1 MFRDRIEAGELLA
14 RRLLQLRDQ
23 DVVVLGLPR
32 GGVPVAAE
40 VARALAAPLD
50 VIVVRKLGVPDQ
62 PELAMGA
69 IGEHDT
75 RVLDERVVRMA
86 GVSPDQ
92 LHGVEARERV
102 ELERRVRRY
111 RAGRR
116 PEPLAGRT
124 AVIIDDGV
132 ATGSTAQAACQVAR
146 ALGAARVVL
155 AVPVAP
161 TDWGDHL
168 APHADEL
175 VSLETPETFMAVG
188 EWYHDFSQVS
198 DDDVVRLL
206 GTTHSEATH
215 SEATPH
221 FDHFERVRAFD
232 RSVDV
237 PTDVGTLPGHLVV
250 PATGRAV
257 IVFAHGSGSSRH
269 SSRNRWVA
277 AQLNGRGLGTLL
289 FDLLTPDEAL
299 DRRRV
304 FDVEL
309 LGRRLDDAVR
319 FIEGLPAV
327 SELPIGLFGASTGAA
342 AAIWEASQP
351 TANISAVVSR
361 GGRPDLAMDHLAAVH
376 APTLLIVGGN
386 DQPVLDLNRAAAT
399 HLRCEHRISVVS
411 GASHLFEQEGAL
423 EQVARLAAD
432 WFLAHC

>member
-1 MFRDRIEAGELLA
+1 MFHDRIEAGGLLA
-14 RRLLQLRDQ
+14 RRLLHLRDQ

-40 VARALAAPLD
+40 VARALGAPLD
-50 VIVVRKLGVPDQ
+50 LIVVRKLGVPYQ

-69 IGEHDT
+69 IGEHGT

-86 GVSPDQ
+86 GISADQ
-92 LHGVEARERV
+92 LHDVEARERA

-111 RAGRR
+111 RSGRR

-124 AVIIDDGV
+124 ALIVDDGV

-146 ALGAARVVL
+146 AMGAARVVL

-161 TDWGDHL
+161 PDWGDRL
-168 APHADEL
+168 ARHADEL
-175 VSLETPETFMAVG
+175 VSVATPEPFMAVG
-188 EWYHDFSQVS
+188 QWYRDFSQVS

-206 GTTHSEATH
+206 GAAHR
-215 SEATPH
+215 EATPPTGS
-221 FDHFERVRAFD
+221 DGRSESLRALD

-250 PATGRAV
+250 PAAAHEIV
-257 IVFAHGSGSSRH
+257 VFAHGSGSSRH
-269 SSRNRWVA
+269 SSRNQSVA

-299 DRRRV
+299 HGAHV

-309 LGRRLDDAVR
+309 LGHRLGDAVR
-319 FIEGLPAV
+319 FVEALPGL

-342 AAIWEASQP
+342 AAIWEASRP

-361 GGRPDLAMDHLAAVH
+361 GGRPDLAMDRLPAVR

-399 HLRCEHRISVVS
+399 QLRCEHRISVVS
-411 GASHLFEQEGAL
+411 GATHLFEEEGAL
-423 EQVARLAAD
+423 DQVARLAAD
-432 WFLAHC
+432 WFLAHR